1 MRHVASTLLGCMLAA
16 CASAVPHVSIPIAV
30 PCIKDKPAAPAFV
43 TDAELLIMNDY
54 QLGLALYRYRL
65 QAGGYIGELE
75 AVVDGCTRLAP
86 PTR

>member
-1 MRHVASTLLGCMLAA
+1 MRHMASALLGCMLAA

-30 PCIKDKPAAPAFV
+30 PCIKEKPTAPAFV
-43 TDAELLIMNDY
+43 TDAELRAMSDY

-75 AVVDGCTRLAP
+75 AVIDGCSR
-86 PTR
+86 